1 MRLPMPGALVS
12 AFSSPLSTA
21 SASPSGV
28 LDERIDSAAF
38 GPTPEMPS
46 SNSKQCFSL
55 LLAKP

>member
-12 AFSSPLSTA
+12 AFSSPVSTA
-21 SASPSGV
+21 NANPAGV
-28 LDERIDSAAF
+28 LDERMDSAAF

-46 SNSKQCFSL
+46 SSSKQCFSL